1 LPLSLFGLV
10 LLAALLHVGWNALAR
25 SLGGKPGLAGSA
37 GFAWIAAV
45 VGVAVLAPLF
55 VASRLRDPGPL
66 DARALS
72 FALLSALLEA
82 AYFVALE
89 ASYGRA
95 ELSLVYPLSRGVAPL
110 FALAPARAFAGDA
123 LAAREYAGV
132 AIVLAGA
139 LLLAHAARAARANG
153 RDRGASGVVFALLT
167 GLAIAGY
174 QVVDG
179 LAVRG
184 PAAPR
189 LVEYLFV
196 MQVALALLLTVV
208 FAARGGFRSG
218 ALASVRSHLPRLLI
232 AGVAMQAAYLLTLVA
247 LREGKIPLVVAIRSI
262 GIPLSLWTGSFF
274 LRERVG
280 TRRLVAAGAIVAG
293 LLLLI
298 EWRA

>member
-1 LPLSLFGLV
+1 
-10 LLAALLHVGWNALAR
+10 
-25 SLGGKPGLAGSA
+25 
-37 GFAWIAAV
+37 
-45 VGVAVLAPLF
+45 
-55 VASRLRDPGPL
+55 
-66 DARALS
+66 
-72 FALLSALLEA
+72 
-82 AYFVALE
+82 
-89 ASYGRA
+89 
-95 ELSLVYPLSRGVAPL
+95 
-110 FALAPARAFAGDA
+110 
-123 LAAREYAGV
+123 
-132 AIVLAGA
+132 VLAGA
-139 LLLAHAARAARANG
+139 LLIMRG
-153 RDRGASGVVFALLT
+153 RERKSGGAVFALLT

-184 PAAPR
+184 PTAPR

-196 MQVALALLLTVV
+196 MQVALALLLTIV

-218 ALASVRSHLPRLLI
+218 ALADVRAHLPRLLI

-247 LREGKIPLVVAIRSI
+247 LREGKIPLVVATRSV

>member
-25 SLGGKPGLAGSA
+25 SLGGKAGLAGSA

-55 VASRLRDPGPL
+55 VVSRWRDPGLL
-66 DARALS
+66 DARALG

-110 FALAPARAFAGDA
+110 FALMPAKAFAGDA
-123 LAAREYAGV
+123 LAASEYAGV

-139 LLLAHAARAARANG
+139 LLLAHAARADGRARSSG
-153 RDRGASGVVFALLT
+153 GVVFALLT

-184 PAAPR
+184 PSAPR

-196 MQVALALLLTVV
+196 MQVALALLLTLV

-218 ALASVRSHLPRLLI
+218 ALASVRSHLTRLLI

-247 LREGKIPLVVAIRSI
+247 LREGKIPLVVATRSI